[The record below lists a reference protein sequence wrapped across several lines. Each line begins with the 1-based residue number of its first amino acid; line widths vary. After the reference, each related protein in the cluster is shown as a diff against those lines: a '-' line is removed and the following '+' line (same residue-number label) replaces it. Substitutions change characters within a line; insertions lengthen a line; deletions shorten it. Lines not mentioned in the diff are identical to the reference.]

1 MIRLV
6 LLSATFLDLKVCTL
20 LNERCKRWNH
30 HKGGKESLAV
40 NIVGNT
46 GNESNVSSLLSGS
59 LTYIYMYIY
68 FCLNCTVYIFFYF
81 CIALLFVGVLPLMM
95 YSCLFS
101 LLLCEILI
109 SGTNKYFFLF

>member
-6 LLSATFLDLKVCTL
+6 LLSATFFDLKVCAL
-20 LNERCKRWNH
+20 LNERYKRWNH

-59 LTYIYMYIY
+59 LTYIYVHIFLFKLHSVY
-68 FCLNCTVYIFFYF
+68 F
-81 CIALLFVGVLPLMM
+81 LLFLHSIVVCTCVASNDVFLPV
-95 YSCLFS
+95 
-101 LLLCEILI
+101 
-109 SGTNKYFFLF
+109 

>member
-59 LTYIYMYIY
+59 LTYIYVHTFLFKLHSVY
-68 FCLNCTVYIFFYF
+68 F
-81 CIALLFVGVLPLMM
+81 LLFLHSIVVCRCVASNDVFLPV
-95 YSCLFS
+95 
-101 LLLCEILI
+101 
-109 SGTNKYFFLF
+109 